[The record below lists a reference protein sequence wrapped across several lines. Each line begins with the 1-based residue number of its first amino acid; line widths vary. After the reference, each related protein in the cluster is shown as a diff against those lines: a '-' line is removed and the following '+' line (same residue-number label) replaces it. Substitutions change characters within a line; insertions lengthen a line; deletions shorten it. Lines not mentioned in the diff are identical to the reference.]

1 MTERERLAKLIE
13 SAMYWGYDMPDKI
26 ADYLIAHGTCVIPY
40 KPDQPVWLI
49 DKGYVHECRVRNIKP
64 YYGGMHLLEL
74 DDKTDWR
81 VLVIELEAVEDSL
94 FFSREEAEAALEER
108 HKSK

>member
-1 MTERERLAKLIE
+1 MTERERLEKLIE
-13 SAMYWGYDMPDKI
+13 SAMDCGAYTPEKI
-26 ADYLIAHGTCVIPY
+26 AYYLIVHGTCVIPY

-81 VLVIELEAVEDSL
+81 VLVVELEAVEESL
-94 FFSREEAEAALEER
+94 FFTYEEAEAALAER
-108 HKSK
+108 RVT

>member
-1 MTERERLAKLIE
+1 MTEREKLAELIE
-13 SAMYWGYDMPDKI
+13 SATYWGADTPEKI
-26 ADYLIAHGTCVIPY
+26 AYYLITHGTCVIPY

-74 DDKTDWR
+74 DDKTDRR
-81 VLVIELEAVEDSL
+81 VLVIELEIVEDSL
-94 FFSREEAEAALEER
+94 FFSREEAEAALAER
-108 HKSK
+108 RVK

>member
-1 MTERERLAKLIE
+1 MTEHEQLAKLIE
-13 SAMYWGYDMPDKI
+13 SAMYWGADTPEKI
-26 ADYLIAHGTCVIPY
+26 AYYLIAHGTCVIPY

-49 DKGYVHECRVRNIKP
+49 DKGYVHECRVRNINP

-94 FFSREEAEAALEER
+94 FFTREEAEAALAER
-108 HKSK
+108 RKI

>member
-1 MTERERLAKLIE
+1 MTERERLAELIK
-13 SAMYWGYDMPDKI
+13 SAMYRGVYTPEKI

-74 DDKTDWR
+74 DDKSDWR

-94 FFSREEAEAALEER
+94 FFTREEAEAALAER
-108 HKSK
+108 RTNK

>member
-1 MTERERLAKLIE
+1 MSECERLAELIE
-13 SAMYWGYDMPDKI
+13 SAMDCGADTPDKI
-26 ADYLIAHGTCVIPY
+26 AYYLIAHGTCVIPY

-64 YYGGMHLLEL
+64 YYGGRHLLEL

-81 VLVIELEAVEDSL
+81 MLAIELDIVEASL
-94 FFSREEAEAALEER
+94 FFTREEAEAALAER
-108 HKSK
+108 RKA